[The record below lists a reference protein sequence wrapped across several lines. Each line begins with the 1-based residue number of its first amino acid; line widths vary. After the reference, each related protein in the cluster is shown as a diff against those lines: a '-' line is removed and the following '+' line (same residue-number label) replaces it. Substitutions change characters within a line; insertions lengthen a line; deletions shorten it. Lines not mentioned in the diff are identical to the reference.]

1 MRISRLFVA
10 LLLTAAAL
18 VSPLSAAEP
27 HWIRVSSSHFAV
39 LTNGDETQGR
49 EVALRFEQMRA
60 VFAQI
65 LMRNRVN
72 MPLPVDI
79 IAFKGD
85 EDYAIAAPS
94 PQGKPM
100 FEAGFSIPG
109 EDREFFV
116 LDLGEPNSW
125 RAVSREFARM
135 LLNYNYPPTPAWFDE
150 GFTEYFASL
159 HLDNKQM
166 QVGEDPEST
175 PAVRTSVMGTPS
187 HTGTPSQPLVDLL
200 NKSPW
205 LTLPALFAAKPETSQ
220 PTNRQTLFHAQAWI
234 VMHYLID
241 KNKLAEIG
249 TYFGLVQNEKLPV
262 EDAIQK
268 AFGMSSTQLD
278 ATVKD
283 YFHSVA
289 PSLPTPPAGRT
300 PASPMAPTVAPVTYD
315 DVGVST
321 AEIPAAIARSMIA
334 EMNLRLPERRDQAR
348 QTLETIAG
356 QPLTDNA
363 VAHRA
368 LGWEHLD
375 KGEFDL
381 ATEEFSA
388 AEVLDNRDMWARYY
402 MALTRYREAQIG
414 GQQIKGLPNM
424 MQDLHVVLEVKPEC
438 AEAYYMLGWAQRTG
452 GGIHAAQD
460 SVRAAIRL
468 APRNQ
473 VYLLEMARVY
483 VAGKEWEAA
492 TALLQQLTSSPNA
505 QVASA
510 ARSDLQDLPYVM
522 KYGVPPV
529 RKAAT
534 PAASVPAGSAATKPI
549 ATAGSPPAGKAGA
562 SAPAAQ
568 AVSKPAA
575 ENSDQGSDTPPE
587 PQIDGRPIRYL
598 KGKLI
603 SVDCS
608 QGSAAVLT
616 VSAGA
621 KTLKLRTADYKSLT
635 LIGANAFSCAW
646 TNRAVDVNY
655 KAGGLADGDLV
666 SLEVR

>member
-1 MRISRLFVA
+1 MPISRLFVA
-10 LLLTAAAL
+10 LLLIAAAL

-60 VFAQI
+60 VFAQL

-72 MPLPVDI
+72 MPLPVDL
-79 IAFKGD
+79 IAFRGD
-85 EDYAIAAPS
+85 EEYAIAAPS

-100 FEAGFSIPG
+100 FESGFSIPG

-116 LDLGEPNSW
+116 LDLAETNSW

-135 LLNYNYPPTPAWFDE
+135 LLNYNYPPTQAWFDE

-166 QVGEDPEST
+166 QVGEDPESA
-175 PAVRTSVMGTPS
+175 PAVRTSVMGTPPR
-187 HTGTPSQPLVDLL
+187 TGTPPQPLVDLL

-205 LTLPALFAAKPETSQ
+205 LTLPALFTAKPEASQ
-220 PTNRQTLFHAQAWI
+220 PANRQTIFHAQAWM
-234 VMHYLID
+234 VMHYLIN
-241 KNKLAEIG
+241 KNKLAETG

-262 EDAIQK
+262 EEAIQK

-278 ATVKD
+278 AAVKD

-289 PSLPTPPAGRT
+289 PSLPAPPTGRT
-300 PASPMAPTVAPVTYD
+300 PASAMAPTVAPVTYD

-321 AEIPAAIARSMIA
+321 AEVPAATARSMIA
-334 EMNLRLPERRDQAR
+334 EMDLRLPERRDQAR
-348 QTLETIAG
+348 QALETIAG

-368 LGWEHLD
+368 LGWDHLD

-388 AEVLDNRDMWARYY
+388 AEVLDNRDNWARYY
-402 MALTRYREAQIG
+402 MALTRYREAQIA

-424 MQDLHVVLEVKPEC
+424 MQDLHVVLAMKPEC

-483 VAGKEWEAA
+483 VAGKEWDAA
-492 TALLQQLTSSPNA
+492 TALLQQLTTSSDA

-510 ARSDLQDLPYVM
+510 ARNDLQDLPYVM

-534 PAASVPAGSAATKPI
+534 PAAPAPAASSAAKPAVPAGSVPAGK
-549 ATAGSPPAGKAGA
+549 
-562 SAPAAQ
+562 AAQ
-568 AVSKPAA
+568 AVSKPAG
-575 ENSDQGSDTPPE
+575 ESDQSPDTPPE

-608 QGSAAVLT
+608 QDPAAVVT

-621 KTLKLRTADYKSLT
+621 KTLKLRTPDYKALT
-635 LIGANAFSCAW
+635 LIGASAFSCQW

-666 SLEVR
+666 SVEIR